1 MGVIY
6 YIRCKDNDRV
16 YIGSTTRKPNQRW
29 LEHLH
34 YLRKNKHHSQ
44 HLQRTYNKYG
54 EDSLEYLIAENVD
67 DNNLLL
73 AREQFH
79 IWRFDVT
86 MNGAPVSDSIRAA
99 NEANRGRVM
108 PREERLQRSMAL
120 KETFKDYDFS
130 DRATEER
137 REPLRRGWVKR
148 KENKE
153 ADPRTDEWIRLYKS
167 GMGLREIA
175 ATVGGCRQSIRI
187 RLIDAGVF
195 DRQRKYERKE
205 STSLKISDA
214 MNKWIDNEKHEWAKL
229 YKEGVSIRKIEAIT
243 GRTRK
248 MIARE
253 LKAMG
258 IMNDSKRS

>member
-1 MGVIY
+1 MGIIY
-6 YIRCKDNDRV
+6 YIKCKDNGRV
-16 YIGSTTRKPNQRW
+16 YVGSTTRKPNQRW

-34 YLRKNKHHSQ
+34 YLRKNKHHST
-44 HLQRTYNKYG
+44 HLQRAYNKYG
-54 EDSLEYLIAENVD
+54 EGSFEHLIAETVD
-67 DNNLLL
+67 DDNLLL

-86 MNGAPVSDSIRAA
+86 MNGAPVSDSILAA

-108 PREERLQRSMAL
+108 SKEERSQRSKAV
-120 KETFKDYDFS
+120 KAAYKNYDFS
-130 DRATEER
+130 DRATEAR
-137 REPLRRGWVKR
+137 RELLRKAWIKR
-148 KENKE
+148 KENKDP
-153 ADPRTDEWIRLYKS
+153 DPRAAEWVKLYLS

-175 ATVGGCRQSIRI
+175 ATAGGCRQSIRV
-187 RLIDAGVF
+187 RLKDAGVF
-195 DRQRKYERKE
+195 DANRKYERKE
-205 STSLKISDA
+205 CTSLKISA
-214 MNKWIDNEKHEWAKL
+214 GMNKWIDTEKHEWAKL

-258 IMNDSKRS
+258 LMNDS